1 MLDKINGLTN
11 EEVRSLE
18 LEGLTN
24 EIPDKSGKT
33 ALAIIRDNVFTYF
46 NLIFLVLS
54 VLLIMAGAFRSL
66 TFMPV
71 VIANSFIGII
81 QQLHAKKVLDKLNVM
96 SAPEAVV
103 IREGEEKKIPVS
115 KLVLG
120 DVIFL
125 KAGSQIPADAKVISG
140 NISVNESLLTGE
152 ADEVEKGEG
161 AELMSGSFLVT
172 GECYA
177 KLTAVGKDSYISK
190 LTAEAKKLE
199 TKESSEMVRDI
210 NKIVVFAG
218 IAIIPVGL
226 LLFGRS
232 FFIAKDT
239 FRTSV
244 TSMVAAV
251 VGMIPEGLYLLTSV
265 ALALSAAR
273 LAKKKVL
280 LHDMKSVETLARTDV
295 LCVDKTGTITTS
307 RMFVT
312 EDILALSDGAFLYGN
327 VLLKENAQVKEEAL
341 EEEENLEDAELE
353 EAFEEKL
360 NQEKEVLLPKDNLS
374 VKRKTLGKKRRSC
387 KKKKSAKKRFSA
399 KRSYF
404 KKKKALSDDNSLNE
418 EENEALVEAPS
429 IKRVSTKEEKRL
441 VESAET
447 LLALYINALN
457 DDNNTTRALKEKF
470 KAPEGKHLKVVK
482 SLAFSSK
489 NKYSS
494 IESVESTYKLGAPEV
509 LLSGEHLKNCT
520 PIIDYYAAKGKR
532 VIVFTKDDEP
542 VLLIVIENEIRKNAR
557 EIFNYLKKQGVM
569 IRVISGDNPVTVSRV
584 AALAGINHADSYV
597 DARELK
603 TGEAIEE
610 AVDKYAVF
618 GRVTPEQKREIIN
631 AIKKRGFK
639 VAMTGDGVNDILAMK
654 DADCSIAMGS
664 GSDAAMQAAQ
674 VVLLDDDFSRM
685 KNIIFEGRRNI
696 NNITRS
702 ATLFLVKN
710 MFSLLLA
717 IYSIVLGMNYPIK
730 AEQVSLI
737 AMFTIGTPAF
747 LLALEPDSR
756 RAQDHFLKRVL
767 IKAMPAGLTDFFAV
781 VALTI
786 FAKTFTMSEDE
797 LSVAATFLLAIV
809 GFIILANISA
819 PLNKYRVLV
828 ITGMILGMLLT
839 SYFLDFLFGI
849 KTLSKQCYMLFTLF
863 AIATEPCM
871 RYLTMFGDYLE
882 GKLEDRRDRYKKK
895 QKWKCAAKEKE

>member
-1 MLDKINGLTN
+1 MLEKINGLTN

-24 EIPDKSGKT
+24 EISDKSGKT

-71 VIANSFIGII
+71 VIANSLIGII

-327 VLLKENAQVKEEAL
+327 VLPKENAKVKEEAL

-360 NQEKEVLLPKDNLS
+360 NQEKEALLSKDNLS

-418 EENEALVEAPS
+418 EENPDLVKEPP
-429 IKRVSTKEEKRL
+429 IKKISSNEEKSL

-447 LLALYINALN
+447 LLALYINSLN

-482 SLAFSSK
+482 SIPFSSK
-489 NKYSS
+489 NKYSA

-509 LLSGEHLKNCT
+509 LLKGNNLKNCT

-882 GKLEDRRDRYKKK
+882 GKLEDRRDKKK
-895 QKWKCAAKEKE
+895 HK

>member
-1 MLDKINGLTN
+1 MLDKIYGLTN
-11 EEVRSLE
+11 EEVSSLE

-71 VIANSFIGII
+71 VIANSLIGII

-103 IREGEEKKIPVS
+103 IREGEEKIIPVS

-327 VLLKENAQVKEEAL
+327 ILPKENVKVKEEAL
-341 EEEENLEDAELE
+341 EEEENLEDADLE
-353 EAFEEKL
+353 EAFEGKL
-360 NQEKEVLLPKDNLS
+360 NQEKEALLSKDNLS

-387 KKKKSAKKRFSA
+387 KKKKSAKKRFSSR
-399 KRSYF
+399 RSYF
-404 KKKKALSDDNSLNE
+404 KKKKDLNDDNSLNE
-418 EENEALVEAPS
+418 EENPDLAKEPP
-429 IKRVSTKEEKRL
+429 IKKISSNEEKSL

-447 LLALYINALN
+447 LLALYINSLN

-482 SLAFSSK
+482 SLPFSSK
-489 NKYSS
+489 NKYSA

-509 LLSGEHLKNCT
+509 LLKGNNLKNCT
-520 PIIDYYAAKGKR
+520 PIIDYFAAKGKR

-737 AMFTIGTPAF
+737 AMFTIGAPAF

-882 GKLEDRRDRYKKK
+882 GKLEDRRDKHKKK
-895 QKWKCAAKEKE
+895 QK

>member
-1 MLDKINGLTN
+1 MLDKIYGLTN

-18 LEGLTN
+18 IEGLTN

-71 VIANSFIGII
+71 VIANSLIGII

-103 IREGEEKKIPVS
+103 IREGEEKIIPVS

-327 VLLKENAQVKEEAL
+327 ILPKENVKVKEEAL
-341 EEEENLEDAELE
+341 EEEDNLEDAYLE

-360 NQEKEVLLPKDNLS
+360 NQEKEALLSKDNLS

-387 KKKKSAKKRFSA
+387 KKKKSAKKRFSS

-404 KKKKALSDDNSLNE
+404 KKKKASSDDNSLNE
-418 EENEALVEAPS
+418 EENPDLVKEPP
-429 IKRVSTKEEKRL
+429 IKKISSNEEKSL

-447 LLALYINALN
+447 LLALYINSLN

-482 SLAFSSK
+482 SLPFSSK
-489 NKYSS
+489 NKYSA

-509 LLSGEHLKNCT
+509 LLKGNNLKNCT
-520 PIIDYYAAKGKR
+520 PIIDYFAAKGKR

-610 AVDKYAVF
+610 AVDQYAVF

-737 AMFTIGTPAF
+737 AMFTIGAPAF

-882 GKLEDRRDRYKKK
+882 GKLEDRRDKHKKK
-895 QKWKCAAKEKE
+895 QK

>member
-1 MLDKINGLTN
+1 MLDKINALTN

-24 EIPDKSGKT
+24 EISDKSGKT
-33 ALAIIRDNVFTYF
+33 ALGIIRDNVFTYF

-71 VIANSFIGII
+71 VIANSLIGII

-327 VLLKENAQVKEEAL
+327 ILPKENAKVKEEAL
-341 EEEENLEDAELE
+341 GEEENLEDADLE

-360 NQEKEVLLPKDNLS
+360 NQEKEALLSKDNLS

-387 KKKKSAKKRFSA
+387 KKKKSAKKRFSS
-399 KRSYF
+399 KKFYF

-418 EENEALVEAPS
+418 EENSDSAKEPP
-429 IKRVSTKEEKRL
+429 IKKISSNEEKSL

-447 LLALYINALN
+447 LLALYINSLN

-470 KAPEGKHLKVVK
+470 KAPEGKHLKVIK
-482 SLAFSSK
+482 SLPFSSK
-489 NKYSS
+489 NKYSA

-509 LLSGEHLKNCT
+509 LLKGNNLKNCT
-520 PIIDYYAAKGKR
+520 PIIDYFAAKGKR

-882 GKLEDRRDRYKKK
+882 GKLEDRRDKKK
-895 QKWKCAAKEKE
+895 HK

>member
-71 VIANSFIGII
+71 VIANSLIGII

-327 VLLKENAQVKEEAL
+327 VLPKENAKVKEEAL
-341 EEEENLEDAELE
+341 EEEENLEDAALE

-360 NQEKEVLLPKDNLS
+360 NQEKEALLSKDNLS

-387 KKKKSAKKRFSA
+387 KKKKSAKKRFSS

-404 KKKKALSDDNSLNE
+404 KKKKTLSDDNSLNE
-418 EENEALVEAPS
+418 EENPDLAKEPP
-429 IKRVSTKEEKRL
+429 IKKISSNEEKSL

-447 LLALYINALN
+447 LLALYINSLN

-482 SLAFSSK
+482 SLPFSSK
-489 NKYSS
+489 NKYSA

-882 GKLEDRRDRYKKK
+882 GKLEDRRDKKK
-895 QKWKCAAKEKE
+895 HK

>member
-71 VIANSFIGII
+71 VIANSLIGII

-509 LLSGEHLKNCT
+509 LLSGEHLKDCT

-882 GKLEDRRDRYKKK
+882 GKLEDRRDKKK
-895 QKWKCAAKEKE
+895 KRGGSLI

>member
-1 MLDKINGLTN
+1 MLEKINGLTN

-71 VIANSFIGII
+71 VIANSLIGII

-161 AELMSGSFLVT
+161 SELMSGSFLVT

-327 VLLKENAQVKEEAL
+327 VLPKENAKVKEEAL
-341 EEEENLEDAELE
+341 EAEENLEDADLE

-360 NQEKEVLLPKDNLS
+360 NQEKEALLSKDNLL

-387 KKKKSAKKRFSA
+387 KKKKSAKKRFSS

-404 KKKKALSDDNSLNE
+404 KKKKTLSDDNSLNE
-418 EENEALVEAPS
+418 EENPDLAKEPP
-429 IKRVSTKEEKRL
+429 IKKISSNEEKSL

-447 LLALYINALN
+447 LLALYINSLN

-882 GKLEDRRDRYKKK
+882 GKLEDRRDRKKRR
-895 QKWKCAAKEKE
+895 EV

>member
-1 MLDKINGLTN
+1 MLEKINGLTN

-71 VIANSFIGII
+71 VIANSLIGII

-327 VLLKENAQVKEEAL
+327 VLPKENAKVKEEAL

-360 NQEKEVLLPKDNLS
+360 NQEKEALLSKDNLS

-882 GKLEDRRDRYKKK
+882 GKLEDRRDKKK
-895 QKWKCAAKEKE
+895 HK

>member
-24 EIPDKSGKT
+24 EIPDKSGKS

-71 VIANSFIGII
+71 VIANSLIGII

-327 VLLKENAQVKEEAL
+327 ILPKENAKVKEEAL
-341 EEEENLEDAELE
+341 EEENLEDADLE

-360 NQEKEVLLPKDNLS
+360 NQEKEALLSKDNLS
-374 VKRKTLGKKRRSC
+374 VKRKTLGKTLGKKRRSC
-387 KKKKSAKKRFSA
+387 KKKKSAKKRFSS

-404 KKKKALSDDNSLNE
+404 KKKKTLSDDNSLNE
-418 EENEALVEAPS
+418 EENSDLAKEPP
-429 IKRVSTKEEKRL
+429 IKKISSNEEKSL

-447 LLALYINALN
+447 LLALYINSLN

-482 SLAFSSK
+482 SLPFSSK
-489 NKYSS
+489 NKYSA

-509 LLSGEHLKNCT
+509 LLKGNNLKNCT
-520 PIIDYYAAKGKR
+520 PIIDYFAAKGKR

-737 AMFTIGTPAF
+737 AMFTIGAPAF

-882 GKLEDRRDRYKKK
+882 GKLEDRREKYKKK
-895 QKWKCAAKEKE
+895 QK

>member
-1 MLDKINGLTN
+1 MFLIN
-11 EEVRSLE
+11 
-18 LEGLTN
+18 
-24 EIPDKSGKT
+24 
-33 ALAIIRDNVFTYF
+33 
-46 NLIFLVLS
+46 NL
-54 VLLIMAGAFRSL
+54 
-66 TFMPV
+66 
-71 VIANSFIGII
+71 
-81 QQLHAKKVLDKLNVM
+81 
-96 SAPEAVV
+96 
-103 IREGEEKKIPVS
+103 
-115 KLVLG
+115 
-120 DVIFL
+120 
-125 KAGSQIPADAKVISG
+125 
-140 NISVNESLLTGE
+140 
-152 ADEVEKGEG
+152 
-161 AELMSGSFLVT
+161 
-172 GECYA
+172 
-177 KLTAVGKDSYISK
+177 
-190 LTAEAKKLE
+190 
-199 TKESSEMVRDI
+199 
-210 NKIVVFAG
+210 
-218 IAIIPVGL
+218 
-226 LLFGRS
+226 
-232 FFIAKDT
+232 FFYK
-239 FRTSV
+239 
-244 TSMVAAV
+244 
-251 VGMIPEGLYLLTSV
+251 
-265 ALALSAAR
+265 
-273 LAKKKVL
+273 
-280 LHDMKSVETLARTDV
+280 
-295 LCVDKTGTITTS
+295 
-307 RMFVT
+307 
-312 EDILALSDGAFLYGN
+312 
-327 VLLKENAQVKEEAL
+327 
-341 EEEENLEDAELE
+341 
-353 EAFEEKL
+353 
-360 NQEKEVLLPKDNLS
+360 
-374 VKRKTLGKKRRSC
+374 
-387 KKKKSAKKRFSA
+387 
-399 KRSYF
+399 SYF

-882 GKLEDRRDRYKKK
+882 GKLEDRRDKKK
-895 QKWKCAAKEKE
+895 HK

>member
-71 VIANSFIGII
+71 VIANSLIGII
-81 QQLHAKKVLDKLNVM
+81 QQLHAKNVLDKLNVM

-280 LHDMKSVETLARTDV
+280 LH
-295 LCVDKTGTITTS
+295 
-307 RMFVT
+307 
-312 EDILALSDGAFLYGN
+312 
-327 VLLKENAQVKEEAL
+327 
-341 EEEENLEDAELE
+341 
-353 EAFEEKL
+353 
-360 NQEKEVLLPKDNLS
+360 
-374 VKRKTLGKKRRSC
+374 
-387 KKKKSAKKRFSA
+387 
-399 KRSYF
+399 
-404 KKKKALSDDNSLNE
+404 
-418 EENEALVEAPS
+418 
-429 IKRVSTKEEKRL
+429 
-441 VESAET
+441 
-447 LLALYINALN
+447 
-457 DDNNTTRALKEKF
+457 
-470 KAPEGKHLKVVK
+470 
-482 SLAFSSK
+482 
-489 NKYSS
+489 
-494 IESVESTYKLGAPEV
+494 
-509 LLSGEHLKNCT
+509 
-520 PIIDYYAAKGKR
+520 
-532 VIVFTKDDEP
+532 
-542 VLLIVIENEIRKNAR
+542 
-557 EIFNYLKKQGVM
+557 
-569 IRVISGDNPVTVSRV
+569 
-584 AALAGINHADSYV
+584 
-597 DARELK
+597 
-603 TGEAIEE
+603 
-610 AVDKYAVF
+610 
-618 GRVTPEQKREIIN
+618 
-631 AIKKRGFK
+631 
-639 VAMTGDGVNDILAMK
+639 
-654 DADCSIAMGS
+654 
-664 GSDAAMQAAQ
+664 
-674 VVLLDDDFSRM
+674 
-685 KNIIFEGRRNI
+685 
-696 NNITRS
+696 
-702 ATLFLVKN
+702 
-710 MFSLLLA
+710 
-717 IYSIVLGMNYPIK
+717 
-730 AEQVSLI
+730 
-737 AMFTIGTPAF
+737 
-747 LLALEPDSR
+747 
-756 RAQDHFLKRVL
+756 
-767 IKAMPAGLTDFFAV
+767 
-781 VALTI
+781 
-786 FAKTFTMSEDE
+786 
-797 LSVAATFLLAIV
+797 
-809 GFIILANISA
+809 
-819 PLNKYRVLV
+819 
-828 ITGMILGMLLT
+828 
-839 SYFLDFLFGI
+839 
-849 KTLSKQCYMLFTLF
+849 
-863 AIATEPCM
+863 
-871 RYLTMFGDYLE
+871 
-882 GKLEDRRDRYKKK
+882 
-895 QKWKCAAKEKE
+895 

>member
-1 MLDKINGLTN
+1 MLEKINGLTN

-24 EIPDKSGKT
+24 EISDKSGKT

-71 VIANSFIGII
+71 VIANSLIGII

-327 VLLKENAQVKEEAL
+327 VLPKENAKVKEEAL

-360 NQEKEVLLPKDNLS
+360 NQEKEALLSKDNLS

-418 EENEALVEAPS
+418 EENSDLVKEPP
-429 IKRVSTKEEKRL
+429 IKKISSNEEKSL

-447 LLALYINALN
+447 LLALYINSLN

-482 SLAFSSK
+482 SLPFSSK
-489 NKYSS
+489 NKYSA

-509 LLSGEHLKNCT
+509 LLKGNNLKNCT
-520 PIIDYYAAKGKR
+520 PIIDYFAAKGKR

-895 QKWKCAAKEKE
+895 QK

>member
-71 VIANSFIGII
+71 VIANSLIGII

-327 VLLKENAQVKEEAL
+327 VLPKENAKVKEEAL

-360 NQEKEVLLPKDNLS
+360 NQEKEALLSKDNLS

-418 EENEALVEAPS
+418 EENPDLVKEPP
-429 IKRVSTKEEKRL
+429 IKKISSNEEKSL

-447 LLALYINALN
+447 LLALYINSLN

-482 SLAFSSK
+482 SIPFSSK
-489 NKYSS
+489 NKYSA

-509 LLSGEHLKNCT
+509 LLKGNNLKNCT
-520 PIIDYYAAKGKR
+520 PIIDYYVAKGKR

-828 ITGMILGMLLT
+828 ITGVILGMLLT

-882 GKLEDRRDRYKKK
+882 GKLEDRRDKKK
-895 QKWKCAAKEKE
+895 HK

>member
-1 MLDKINGLTN
+1 
-11 EEVRSLE
+11 
-18 LEGLTN
+18 
-24 EIPDKSGKT
+24 
-33 ALAIIRDNVFTYF
+33 
-46 NLIFLVLS
+46 
-54 VLLIMAGAFRSL
+54 
-66 TFMPV
+66 MPV
-71 VIANSFIGII
+71 VIANSLIGII

-103 IREGEEKKIPVS
+103 IREGEEKIIPVS

-327 VLLKENAQVKEEAL
+327 ILPKENVKVKEEAL
-341 EEEENLEDAELE
+341 EEEDNLEDAYLE

-360 NQEKEVLLPKDNLS
+360 NQEKEALLSKDNLS

-387 KKKKSAKKRFSA
+387 KKKKSAKKRFSS

-404 KKKKALSDDNSLNE
+404 KKKKASSDDNSLNE
-418 EENEALVEAPS
+418 EENPDLVKEPP
-429 IKRVSTKEEKRL
+429 IKKISSNEEKSL

-447 LLALYINALN
+447 LLALYINSLN

-482 SLAFSSK
+482 SLPFSSK
-489 NKYSS
+489 NKYSA

-509 LLSGEHLKNCT
+509 LLKGNNLKNCT
-520 PIIDYYAAKGKR
+520 PIIDYFAAKGKR

-610 AVDKYAVF
+610 AVDQYAVF

-737 AMFTIGTPAF
+737 AMFTIGAPAF

-882 GKLEDRRDRYKKK
+882 GKLEDRRDKHKKK
-895 QKWKCAAKEKE
+895 QK

>member
-18 LEGLTN
+18 LEGQTN

-71 VIANSFIGII
+71 VIANSLIGII

-327 VLLKENAQVKEEAL
+327 VLPKENAKVKEEAL

-360 NQEKEVLLPKDNLS
+360 NQEKEALLSKDNLS

-387 KKKKSAKKRFSA
+387 KKKKSAKKRFSS

-404 KKKKALSDDNSLNE
+404 KKKKTLSDDNSLNE
-418 EENEALVEAPS
+418 EENPDLAKEPP
-429 IKRVSTKEEKRL
+429 IKKISSNEEKSL

-447 LLALYINALN
+447 LLALYINSLN

-482 SLAFSSK
+482 SLPFSSK
-489 NKYSS
+489 NKYSA

-509 LLSGEHLKNCT
+509 LLKGNNLKNCT
-520 PIIDYYAAKGKR
+520 PIIDYYATKGKR

-882 GKLEDRRDRYKKK
+882 GKLEDRRDKKK
-895 QKWKCAAKEKE
+895 HK

>member
-1 MLDKINGLTN
+1 MLDKIYGLTN

-18 LEGLTN
+18 IEGLTN

-71 VIANSFIGII
+71 VIANSLIGII

-327 VLLKENAQVKEEAL
+327 ILPKENVKVKEEAL
-341 EEEENLEDAELE
+341 EEEENLEDADLE

-360 NQEKEVLLPKDNLS
+360 NQEKEALLSKDNLS
-374 VKRKTLGKKRRSC
+374 VKRKTLGKTLGKKRRSC
-387 KKKKSAKKRFSA
+387 KKKKSAKKRFSS

-418 EENEALVEAPS
+418 EENSDLAKEPP
-429 IKRVSTKEEKRL
+429 IKKISSNEEKSL

-447 LLALYINALN
+447 LLALYINSLN

-482 SLAFSSK
+482 SLPFSSK
-489 NKYSS
+489 NKYSA

-509 LLSGEHLKNCT
+509 LLKGNNLKNCT
-520 PIIDYYAAKGKR
+520 PIIDYFAAKGKR

-737 AMFTIGTPAF
+737 AMFTIGAPAF

-882 GKLEDRRDRYKKK
+882 GKLEDRRDKHKKK
-895 QKWKCAAKEKE
+895 QK

>member
-24 EIPDKSGKT
+24 EISDKSGKT

-71 VIANSFIGII
+71 VIANSLIGII

-140 NISVNESLLTGE
+140 KISVNESLLTGE

-327 VLLKENAQVKEEAL
+327 VLPKENTTAKEAEL
-341 EEEENLEDAELE
+341 EDKENLEEDAGLE
-353 EAFEEKL
+353 ENIEETTEEKIDQGKAKSL
-360 NQEKEVLLPKDNLS
+360 AKENFS
-374 VKRKTLGKKRRSC
+374 VKGKKLGKKKR
-387 KKKKSAKKRFSA
+387 SAKKNKLA
-399 KRSYF
+399 KKNALS
-404 KKKKALSDDNSLNE
+404 KKASLKKAEVLGSENLMNA

-429 IKRVSTKEEKRL
+429 IKSVSTKEEKRL

-882 GKLEDRRDRYKKK
+882 GKLEDRRDKKK
-895 QKWKCAAKEKE
+895 QK

>member
-71 VIANSFIGII
+71 VIANSLIGII

-161 AELMSGSFLVT
+161 SELMSGSFLVT

-327 VLLKENAQVKEEAL
+327 VLPKENAKVKEEAL
-341 EEEENLEDAELE
+341 EAEENLEDADLE

-360 NQEKEVLLPKDNLS
+360 NQEKEALLSKDNLS

-418 EENEALVEAPS
+418 EENPDLVKEPP
-429 IKRVSTKEEKRL
+429 IKKISSNEEKSL

-447 LLALYINALN
+447 LLALYINSLN

-482 SLAFSSK
+482 SIPFSSK
-489 NKYSS
+489 NKYSA

-509 LLSGEHLKNCT
+509 LLKGNNLKNCT
-520 PIIDYYAAKGKR
+520 PIIDYFAAKGKR

-882 GKLEDRRDRYKKK
+882 GKLEDRRDRKKRR
-895 QKWKCAAKEKE
+895 EV

>member
-1 MLDKINGLTN
+1 MLDKIYGLTN
-11 EEVRSLE
+11 EEVSSLE

-71 VIANSFIGII
+71 VIANSLIGII

-103 IREGEEKKIPVS
+103 IREGEEKIIPVS

-177 KLTAVGKDSYISK
+177 ELTAVGKDSYISK

-327 VLLKENAQVKEEAL
+327 ILPKENVKVKEEAL
-341 EEEENLEDAELE
+341 EEEENLEDADLE
-353 EAFEEKL
+353 EAFEGKL
-360 NQEKEVLLPKDNLS
+360 NQEKEALLSKDNLS
-374 VKRKTLGKKRRSC
+374 VKRKTLGKTLGKKRRSC
-387 KKKKSAKKRFSA
+387 KKKKSAKKRFSS

-418 EENEALVEAPS
+418 EENPDLAKEPP
-429 IKRVSTKEEKRL
+429 IKKISSNEEKSL

-447 LLALYINALN
+447 LLALYINSLN

-482 SLAFSSK
+482 SLPFSSK
-489 NKYSS
+489 NKYSA

-509 LLSGEHLKNCT
+509 LLKGNNLKNCT
-520 PIIDYYAAKGKR
+520 PIIDYFAAKGKR

-737 AMFTIGTPAF
+737 AMFTIGAPAF

-882 GKLEDRRDRYKKK
+882 GKLEDRRDKHKKK
-895 QKWKCAAKEKE
+895 QK

>member
-895 QKWKCAAKEKE
+895 QK

>member
-24 EIPDKSGKT
+24 EISDKSGKT

-71 VIANSFIGII
+71 VIANSLIGII

-96 SAPEAVV
+96 SAPAAVV

-161 AELMSGSFLVT
+161 SELMSGSFLVT

-327 VLLKENAQVKEEAL
+327 VLPKENAKVKEEAL

-360 NQEKEVLLPKDNLS
+360 NQEKEALLSKDNLS

-882 GKLEDRRDRYKKK
+882 GKLEDRRDKKK
-895 QKWKCAAKEKE
+895 HK

>member
-1 MLDKINGLTN
+1 MLEKINGLTN

-24 EIPDKSGKT
+24 EISDKSGKT

-71 VIANSFIGII
+71 VIANSLIGII

-327 VLLKENAQVKEEAL
+327 VLPKENAKVKEEAL

-360 NQEKEVLLPKDNLS
+360 NQEKEALLSKDNLS

-418 EENEALVEAPS
+418 EENPDLVKEPP
-429 IKRVSTKEEKRL
+429 IKKISSNEEKSL

-447 LLALYINALN
+447 LLALYINSLN

-482 SLAFSSK
+482 SIPFSSK
-489 NKYSS
+489 NKYSA

-509 LLSGEHLKNCT
+509 LLKGNNLKNCT

-882 GKLEDRRDRYKKK
+882 GKLEDRRDKKK
-895 QKWKCAAKEKE
+895 QK

>member
-71 VIANSFIGII
+71 VIANSLIGII

-327 VLLKENAQVKEEAL
+327 VLPKENAKVKEEAL

-360 NQEKEVLLPKDNLS
+360 NQEKEALLSKDNLS

-418 EENEALVEAPS
+418 EENPDLVKEPP
-429 IKRVSTKEEKRL
+429 IKKISSNEEKSL

-447 LLALYINALN
+447 LLALYINSLN

-482 SLAFSSK
+482 SIPFSSK
-489 NKYSS
+489 NKYSA

-509 LLSGEHLKNCT
+509 LLKGNNLKNCT

-828 ITGMILGMLLT
+828 ITGVILGMLLT

-882 GKLEDRRDRYKKK
+882 GKLEDRRDKKK
-895 QKWKCAAKEKE
+895 HK

>member
-24 EIPDKSGKT
+24 EISDKSGKT

-71 VIANSFIGII
+71 VIANSLIGII

-161 AELMSGSFLVT
+161 SELMSGSFLVT

-327 VLLKENAQVKEEAL
+327 VLPKENAKVKEEAL

-360 NQEKEVLLPKDNLS
+360 NQEKEALLSKDNLS

-882 GKLEDRRDRYKKK
+882 GKLEDRRDKKK
-895 QKWKCAAKEKE
+895 HK